1 MSLGHWLN
9 SLDFWDHIALF
20 VLFGIG
26 LYLSL
31 ASLQFLKRVYQKKQK
46 NNPFAT
52 PFRITPF
59 PLLGISIFYTFILY
73 RLLGDYINILLDLI
87 R

>member
-9 SLDFWDHIALF
+9 SLDFWDHVALLL
-20 VLFGIG
+20 LFGIG
-26 LYLSL
+26 IYLSL
-31 ASLQFLKRVYQKKQK
+31 STLQFLKKAYEKKQK

-59 PLLGISIFYTFILY
+59 ALLGMGIFYTFILY
-73 RLLGDYINILLDLI
+73 RLLGDYINMALEMV

>member
-9 SLDFWDHIALF
+9 SLDFWDHLALLL
-20 VLFGIG
+20 LFGLGI
-26 LYLSL
+26 YLSL
-31 ASLQFLKRVYQKKQK
+31 TSLQFLKKAYEKKQK

-59 PLLGISIFYTFILY
+59 ALLGIGIFYTIILY
-73 RLLGDYINILLDLI
+73 RLLGNYIDMALDLF

>member
-9 SLDFWDHIALF
+9 SLDFWDHLALF
-20 VLFGIG
+20 LLFGIG

-31 ASLQFLKRVYQKKQK
+31 ATLQFFKKVYEKKQK

-59 PLLGISIFYTFILY
+59 FLLGMGIFYTFILY
-73 RLLGDYINILLDLI
+73 RLLGDYINIALDMI